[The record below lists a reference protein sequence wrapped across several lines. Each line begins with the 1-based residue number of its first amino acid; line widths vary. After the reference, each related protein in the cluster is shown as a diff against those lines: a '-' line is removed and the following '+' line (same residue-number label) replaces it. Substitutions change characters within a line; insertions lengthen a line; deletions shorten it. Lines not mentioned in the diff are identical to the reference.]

1 MKNSELTKSIALR
14 CRGKL
19 SEKRIKLRAV
29 AAVLGVSEATI
40 YSKMSGGSDLTL
52 SELSTIASTCNL
64 TREDVCFILFG

>member
-29 AAVLGVSEATI
+29 AAVLGVSVDKQI
-40 YSKMSGGSDLTL
+40 PRICDDLF
-52 SELSTIASTCNL
+52 
-64 TREDVCFILFG
+64 EDVRRV